1 MFGSLKYFLFF
12 DILILIISYT
22 IFLRS
27 LIIFMIILNSFSG
40 NSHTSFLQDQFLK
53 IYFVP
58 LLDHASSSALLF
70 CTDIH
75 TSEKTVTS
83 PSLYRLALYRESS
96 SPINVTK
103 DSEGISNRF
112 CGCVFSGLTCVN
124 SQSEIFCWFLFSGV
138 CNLLLPL
145 VSVYCTAVHRDG
157 PCCKLLR
164 SFFVE
169 VSRHLNM
176 QGAVCA
182 ESGKAETSPLGSP
195 PKSRML
201 DICSNAFPPQGETGR
216 WVFSHSFHTKS
227 RAGAM
232 TSTCALVQTT
242 AFVLSGSPTWC
253 PFLSVF
259 RCRKDGSQP
268 FG

>member
-83 PSLYRLALYRESS
+83 PSLCRLALYRERS
-96 SPINVTK
+96 SPINLAK
-103 DSEGISNRF
+103 DSGE
-112 CGCVFSGLTCVN
+112 
-124 SQSEIFCWFLFSGV
+124 SQT
-138 CNLLLPL
+138 
-145 VSVYCTAVHRDG
+145 VSVDASSLD
-157 PCCKLLR
+157 LR
-164 SFFVE
+164 VSIPNQRYFAGFFSQEFVI
-169 VSRHLNM
+169 S
-176 QGAVCA
+176 
-182 ESGKAETSPLGSP
+182 
-195 PKSRML
+195 
-201 DICSNAFPPQGETGR
+201 CSLWCLFT
-216 WVFSHSFHTKS
+216 
-227 RAGAM
+227 
-232 TSTCALVQTT
+232 
-242 AFVLSGSPTWC
+242 VL
-253 PFLSVF
+253 
-259 RCRKDGSQP
+259 Q
-268 FG
+268 